1 MATLSPVEPR
11 DVGSY
16 PPVVGVAVPP
26 QQEFAPEIP
35 VEAAPVIEIAKNLS
49 QPSPQ
54 NNIAVSKLIN
64 SKIEADKNGDA
75 HVNTHTQWAPFIMS
89 LMGGNLKEA
98 YKYWNGGPTRME
110 EAYHPTFGRA
120 FKEYNANGVTGRI
133 FDANGKPLNPDQI
146 AEIDRK
152 GGMIS
157 KGDLTAAQ
165 TGSFQAA
172 RSGAIETATGLR
184 KPILDQYN
192 KASSV
197 ATAASSLNNL
207 LNERIN
213 IAKSAKWMDAIS
225 QLSKEQREK
234 LFSVASQSLQESKGA
249 TTERSTREGT
259 NVNLGTTEQKG
270 SNIGGGVKGG
280 IRPGTN
286 AAGETAGGGG
296 IGANISIGGSSGT
309 GAQSQVGATTGTG
322 ETAGTTASES
332 AQRQSAL
339 RNQIESIIQGK
350 LSDSDFS
357 ALQRYLQ
364 LSSKIDEVQ
373 SQLNI
378 QDLVPGAEP
387 IPGVDPYLTGSKNSM
402 ITDLSAKKNV
412 ALTSAYES
420 FLANKIHSTG
430 GDYTDQNIQK
440 WREEFK
446 RTNTYKGIQYRF
458 NSNIEEIR
466 GNKAHQPKE
475 GDVSID
481 NENRPVVL
489 KNGRWEKANVR

>member
-1 MATLSPVEPR
+1 MATLSPIEPR
-11 DVGSY
+11 NVGAY
-16 PPVVGVAVPP
+16 PPVTNVAVPP
-26 QQEFAPEIP
+26 QQDIAPEIP
-35 VEAAPVIEIAKNLS
+35 VDAAPVVEIARNLS

-89 LMGGNLKEA
+89 LLGGNLKEA

-110 EAYHPTFGRA
+110 EAYHPTYGRA
-120 FKEYNANGVTGRI
+120 FKEYNANGVTGRM
-133 FDANGKPLNPDQI
+133 FDANGKPLSPDQI

-157 KGDLTAAQ
+157 KADLTAAQ
-165 TGSFQAA
+165 TGAFQAA
-172 RSGAIETATGLR
+172 RSGAVETATGLR
-184 KPILDQYN
+184 KPILEQYS

-213 IAKSAKWMDAIS
+213 IAKKSKWMDAIS

-249 TTERSTREGT
+249 TTESTTREGT
-259 NVNLGTTEQKG
+259 SVNLGTTEQKG
-270 SNIGGGVKGG
+270 SNVGAG
-280 IRPGTN
+280 IKAGIKPGTN
-286 AAGETAGGGG
+286 AAGETGAGGGVG
-296 IGANISIGGSSGT
+296 GNLSIGGSSGT
-309 GAQSQVGATTGTG
+309 GAQNQVGATTGVG
-322 ETAGTTASES
+322 AASGTTTSEA
-332 AQRQSAL
+332 AQRQSNL

-350 LSDSDFS
+350 LSDTDFS
-357 ALQRYLQ
+357 DLQRYLQ
-364 LSSKIDEVQ
+364 LSTKIDEVQ
-373 SQLNI
+373 SQLNL

-387 IPGVDPYLTGSKNSM
+387 IPGVDPYLSGSKNSM

-412 ALTSAYES
+412 ALTAAYES
-420 FLANKIHSTG
+420 FLANKMHSSG
-430 GDYTDQNIQK
+430 GDYTDENIQK

-446 RTNTYKGIQYRF
+446 KTNTYKGILYRF
-458 NSNIEEIR
+458 NSNIEEIKT
-466 GNKAHQPKE
+466 NKAHQPKE
-475 GDVSID
+475 GDIIVD
-481 NENRPVVL
+481 NENRPEIR
-489 KNGRWEKANVR
+489 KNGRWEKLNVR